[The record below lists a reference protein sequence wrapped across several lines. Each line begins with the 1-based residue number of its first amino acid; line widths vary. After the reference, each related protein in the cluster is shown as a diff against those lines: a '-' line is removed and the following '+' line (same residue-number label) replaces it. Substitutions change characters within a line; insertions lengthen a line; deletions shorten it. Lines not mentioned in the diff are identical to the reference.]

1 MLSIDTNI
9 LLYAQNRDC
18 PEHDAA
24 AAFLVECSGR
34 ADVAVC
40 ELVLMELYQLLR
52 NPTVVTRPLEG
63 PRRRKSVRRSVAT
76 GGGRSSRTLRS

>member
-24 AAFLVECSGR
+24 AFLVECAGR

-40 ELVLMELYQLLR
+40 ELVLMELY
-52 NPTVVTRPLEG
+52 
-63 PRRRKSVRRSVAT
+63 
-76 GGGRSSRTLRS
+76 